1 DHLNVILRDHQ
12 ASTRF
17 HRFLTQYRPYTL
29 PSLESYVDTQK
40 AVAAIEYANSL
51 ADSLPSLT
59 GDIPRPAATVEK
71 SFEDRSRMV
80 VQELVD
86 DALPAYLT
94 HRLVQLVTDSLV
106 KEITGNIAPVL
117 RDLIPSLAEVYCIS
131 DPSLPDNPIV
141 YASEAFYDI
150 GGYQKDFVIGR
161 NCRFLQGPKSS
172 SATVHRL
179 VEALRAGQEITE
191 TILNYRRDGIPF
203 MNLLMIAP
211 LYDNKGNV
219 RYYLGCQIDVTHLIE
234 GGKGIETFE
243 KLLANDR
250 AEERYR
256 GRSSRKPTQVLG
268 ELGQM
273 MNDDELDAVNIR
285 QRSRSRSSTPAG
297 SSRVAPAPI
306 RHNRK
311 VFGMDDSHE
320 RGLWP
325 HPSLG
330 PSGRLPGV
338 YQNYLLVRP
347 YPSLRI
353 TFTSPALRIPGLLQT
368 KFIDRIGGPQDVR
381 DGVLDS
387 LSHATPVTAKISW
400 LSSPTLPDSPRRI
413 SIEGK
418 PRWIHCTPMLGS
430 DDKVGVWMIVMVEQ
444 EHITGNLTRPSELPN
459 TFPSPPPNVMGR
471 SSLESPP
478 TSSTN
483 GTSAFNSV
491 QRLGH
496 GTLNVDWHARRHRPE
511 PPKDPFPGDDEYDI
525 NQPEQQEQEQTGLE
539 NGAANLPASPAH
551 RAERHHTSPA
561 PYTGI
566 DRNIEP
572 VVQDN
577 NNPPSGNTR
586 NPAKVAGAVRRRDD
600 NEDEAEDE
608 RPRRHARRTPQH
620 SSDASG
626 HRDSV

>member
-1 DHLNVILRDHQ
+1 MPSTRAGSISPVQPSIFDPVEEEAREDYYTEPTTAPNSGSADDHEYYDLKPPPPSVSHSNMEQIGMRFFSVDHLNVILRDHQ

-106 KEITGNIAPVL
+106 KEITGDIAPVL

-297 SSRVAPAPI
+297 SSRVAPVPI

-368 KFIDRIGGPQDVR
+368 KFMDRIGGPQDVR

-471 SSLESPP
+471 SSLESPVR
-478 TSSTN
+478 
-483 GTSAFNSV
+483 G
-491 QRLGH
+491 GE
-496 GTLNVDWHARRHRPE
+496 GARSPKFRPE
-511 PPKDPFPGDDEYDI
+511 TGKLYAEYLRREGRSHGPEDVAINGSVGSGSFREARPFHDF
-525 NQPEQQEQEQTGLE
+525 
-539 NGAANLPASPAH
+539 
-551 RAERHHTSPA
+551 
-561 PYTGI
+561 
-566 DRNIEP
+566 
-572 VVQDN
+572 
-577 NNPPSGNTR
+577 
-586 NPAKVAGAVRRRDD
+586 
-600 NEDEAEDE
+600 
-608 RPRRHARRTPQH
+608 
-620 SSDASG
+620 
-626 HRDSV
+626 